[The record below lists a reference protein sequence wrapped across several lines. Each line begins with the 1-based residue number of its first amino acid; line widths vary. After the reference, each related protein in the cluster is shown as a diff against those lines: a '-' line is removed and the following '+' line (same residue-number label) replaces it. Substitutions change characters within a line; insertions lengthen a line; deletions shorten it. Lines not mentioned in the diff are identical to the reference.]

1 MGGVNG
7 RRQPQAPPVT
17 PHRNHA
23 MTTTERVAA
32 LWQLYEQLDALITAD
47 EIELYPALQHLGDL
61 IEDLQIDIEREA
73 EQ

>member
-23 MTTTERVAA
+23 MTTTEKVAA
-32 LWQLYEQLDALITAD
+32 LWAIYEQLDELLTPD
-47 EIELYPALQHLGDL
+47 ELVTYPALQHLGDL